1 MRVGLA
7 VVLACAHGRTPLA
20 PSVPR
25 PLSER
30 ADPLVAAADHAQR
43 ALLGLLG
50 MDRDDA
56 ALVDQCAARAAR
68 LAALVDAAE
77 VEAAVELAFALTTRA
92 RAALPPACAR
102 HLERRYDGLRCRGRR
117 G

>member
-1 MRVGLA
+1 MRIGLA

-68 LAALVDAAE
+68 ASPRSS
-77 VEAAVELAFALTTRA
+77 TRP
-92 RAALPPACAR
+92 RS
-102 HLERRYDGLRCRGRR
+102 RRPSSSRSR
-117 G
+117 

>member
-68 LAALVDAAE
+68 LAALVDAGD
-77 VEAAVELAFALTTRA
+77 VEDAVELAFALTTRCLLYTSPSP
-92 RAALPPACAR
+92 R
-102 HLERRYDGLRCRGRR
+102 DGLLSRMPSSA
-117 G
+117 